1 MPNGFGKKKMYQC
14 NRKRLLQ
21 IGVIEKNLR
30 NIKLI
35 NEYFKNYRQ
44 RKEEGRAPRD

>member
-1 MPNGFGKKKMYQC
+1 MYQC
-14 NRKRLLQ
+14 SRKRLL
-21 IGVIEKNLR
+21 IEIENNLIENNL

-44 RKEEGRAPRD
+44 RKEEGRAPWD

>member
-1 MPNGFGKKKMYQC
+1 MVLKKKKKMYQC
-14 NRKRLLQ
+14 SRKRLL
-21 IGVIEKNLR
+21 IEIENNL

-44 RKEEGRAPRD
+44 RKEEGRAPWD